1 MMRPALGG
9 AKPAMMENSVVLPAP
24 FGPISAVMHPA
35 CARNDARSRASR
47 PPKRFDTCSTR
58 NSGSTMAAAQRCR
71 YRPPEGP
78 ETAPQVEKNATDAAR
93 RERDDQDED
102 AAIDDEI
109 EARCI
114 AGHELGELSEG
125 LDHQRA
131 QERAED
137 RADAADDGSEQS
149 LDRDPGPIGDAR
161 IDEQEILGVEA
172 AAGRGDRR
180 RDGHREELDHCGVHA
195 ERLRGI
201 LVFA

>member
-1 MMRPALGG
+1 MRPALRD
-9 AKPAMMENSVVLPAP
+9 AKPAMNKNSGGLPAP
-24 FGPISAVMHPA
+24 VRPLSGVMHPA

-71 YRPPEGP
+71 CRPPEGP
-78 ETAPQVEKNATDAAR
+78 ETALQVEKNATDAAR

-109 EARCI
+109 ESRCI

-137 RADAADDGSEQS
+137 RADATDDGSEQS
-149 LDRDPGPIGDAR
+149 LDRDPGPIGDAC
-161 IDEQEILGVEA
+161 IDEQEILG
-172 AAGRGDRR
+172 
-180 RDGHREELDHCGVHA
+180 
-195 ERLRGI
+195 
-201 LVFA
+201 